1 MRTVRV
7 LAVGAVLALVAACS
21 SNAVGNPSA
30 AGSASGGAGTNARGS
45 TSASPAGALV
55 SGSSGRPGRA
65 TQPAT
70 SAPAAAPGSSAG
82 TAGAKKPPTAG
93 TAGAPTHFATL
104 APGATLPTDA
114 QCAAWV
120 RTRPIAENKG
130 SNKTANHTTGQRVA
144 GSLFAG
150 DAAKAASSIAPRI
163 DGDFTGTTQEILR
176 WVACKWGIDENIVF
190 AQAAVESWWRQDTLG
205 DWDSDATACPPGHGL
220 GADGKAGQCPQSYGI
235 LQDRWPYMKQGWP
248 GFGRSTAMD
257 ADMAYG
263 IWRSCYDGYETW
275 LNTVDRREQYHS
287 GDAWGCVGRWFSG
300 RWHTSASDGYVT
312 KVKQYESQ
320 QVWKTRDFQQP

>member
-1 MRTVRV
+1 V
-7 LAVGAVLALVAACS
+7 
-21 SNAVGNPSA
+21 
-30 AGSASGGAGTNARGS
+30 
-45 TSASPAGALV
+45 
-55 SGSSGRPGRA
+55 
-65 TQPAT
+65 
-70 SAPAAAPGSSAG
+70 
-82 TAGAKKPPTAG
+82 
-93 TAGAPTHFATL
+93 PTHFATL
-104 APGATLPTDA
+104 APSAKLPTDA

-120 RTRPIAENKG
+120 RARPIAENKG
-130 SNKTANHTTGQRVA
+130 SNKTANHTTGQHVD

-163 DGDFTGTTQEILR
+163 DGNFTGTTQEILR

-205 DWDSDATACPPGHGL
+205 DWGFDATACPPGHGL

-275 LNTVDRREQYHS
+275 LNTVDRGEQYHS
-287 GDAWGCVGRWFSG
+287 GNAWGCVGRWFSG
-300 RWHTSASDGYVT
+300 RWHTDASDGYVT

-320 QVWKTRDFQQP
+320 QIWKTRDFQQP